1 MGQEK
6 SDDCM
11 VPQALRKLGP
21 TAAVSPLRGGKAVTA
36 NERVALTQ
44 RPDGIA
50 ESPQGDVAEAV
61 GGQPPSAT
69 SAALNP
75 SDKSVQIRPAITMER
90 IACYDNLNRA
100 FKHVA
105 ANKGAPG
112 PDGQTIDVVLE
123 HLDDILP
130 KLQRSLLT
138 GDYRPGCIRR
148 AWIPKQGGLRKL
160 GVPDVIDR
168 VVQQAVHQVLSP
180 QYEPTFHRNSHG
192 YRPNRSCH
200 TAITA
205 AKQYM
210 EDGYDWVVDLDLS
223 KFFDRI
229 PHDRLIARLRQK
241 VSDPSIIKLIQRM
254 LKAKVVMPNGVVVN
268 NEEGAPQGGPLSPL
282 LSNIVLDELDWELDR
297 RGHRFIR
304 YCDDSNIY
312 VRSRRAGERVM
323 VSISRF
329 IERRMRLK
337 VNTDKSA
344 VARPQNRHFLG
355 FRLRRLPWENQVEVM
370 LSKRSLERMEK
381 RIRELTPRNWG
392 GSLRECIKRVSRYL
406 RGWFGFFRICT
417 SAEEKSFA
425 RLDAHIRRRLRAL
438 VLKHWR
444 RKRTIAR
451 RLIKLGIKPRTAW
464 RAVYDGSKAWWAL
477 SRRPAVN
484 RALRN
489 AYFAE
494 RGLYSL
500 HAAWEKFQDIANAPR
515 QLELPLG

>member
-180 QYEPTFHRNSHG
+180 QYEPTFHR
-192 YRPNRSCH
+192 
-200 TAITA
+200 
-205 AKQYM
+205 
-210 EDGYDWVVDLDLS
+210 
-223 KFFDRI
+223 
-229 PHDRLIARLRQK
+229 
-241 VSDPSIIKLIQRM
+241 
-254 LKAKVVMPNGVVVN
+254 
-268 NEEGAPQGGPLSPL
+268 
-282 LSNIVLDELDWELDR
+282 
-297 RGHRFIR
+297 
-304 YCDDSNIY
+304 
-312 VRSRRAGERVM
+312 
-323 VSISRF
+323 
-329 IERRMRLK
+329 
-337 VNTDKSA
+337 
-344 VARPQNRHFLG
+344 
-355 FRLRRLPWENQVEVM
+355 EVC
-370 LSKRSLERMEK
+370 S
-381 RIRELTPRNWG
+381 
-392 GSLRECIKRVSRYL
+392 
-406 RGWFGFFRICT
+406 
-417 SAEEKSFA
+417 
-425 RLDAHIRRRLRAL
+425 
-438 VLKHWR
+438 
-444 RKRTIAR
+444 
-451 RLIKLGIKPRTAW
+451 
-464 RAVYDGSKAWWAL
+464 
-477 SRRPAVN
+477 
-484 RALRN
+484 
-489 AYFAE
+489 
-494 RGLYSL
+494 
-500 HAAWEKFQDIANAPR
+500 
-515 QLELPLG
+515 